1 MLSPHA
7 IFEFT
12 LPSPSRTKLPRTAGN
27 SPRRKSSRV
36 SSPSS
41 PLITELSDVSLGY
54 NIDKIM
60 ICCLR
65 GEDVSDCHPS
75 IFPELID
82 KLWDQWDF
90 LHRNGWEREADEAF
104 RGYKMAKAAQIES
117 QRKFYQCH
125 LQKDLMAR
133 KKEANDELEV
143 LEKKTDV
150 IEKNMHIAHQKDRM
164 ALETKQKQEIDD
176 FNKEWMNSKTRMYN
190 KTSSYLRELRMQQDQ
205 FLERKLYKESEDARK
220 FADKLEKEEM
230 IKASKSME
238 YDYKMALQPITAQH
252 QNEMKTLI
260 KAQQDEKRVYESAK
274 KSEIDLIN
282 QKLKKLNNEF
292 EKSKDMRYIA
302 RRQLC
307 HTSRTP
313 QAPNYKMTTKLNRA
327 IKKDVNVSSFN
338 EVPIQPFA
346 FRYIKKNEQENRK
359 SYVHSPRSNVAK
371 RIIYGE

>member
-1 MLSPHA
+1 
-7 IFEFT
+7 
-12 LPSPSRTKLPRTAGN
+12 
-27 SPRRKSSRV
+27 
-36 SSPSS
+36 
-41 PLITELSDVSLGY
+41 
-54 NIDKIM
+54 
-60 ICCLR
+60 
-65 GEDVSDCHPS
+65 
-75 IFPELID
+75 
-82 KLWDQWDF
+82 
-90 LHRNGWEREADEAF
+90 
-104 RGYKMAKAAQIES
+104 
-117 QRKFYQCH
+117 
-125 LQKDLMAR
+125 
-133 KKEANDELEV
+133 
-143 LEKKTDV
+143 
-150 IEKNMHIAHQKDRM
+150 
-164 ALETKQKQEIDD
+164 
-176 FNKEWMNSKTRMYN
+176 
-190 KTSSYLRELRMQQDQ
+190 
-205 FLERKLYKESEDARK
+205 
-220 FADKLEKEEM
+220 M

>member
-27 SPRRKSSRV
+27 SPRRKPSRV

-60 ICCLR
+60 IRCLR

-164 ALETKQKQEIDD
+164 ALETKQKQESQPVT
-176 FNKEWMNSKTRMYN
+176 MNPNGQTMMIQTSSDGSSFTVPLPSFSQAGMPNGYQAVVYIMPANQTPTPQTTWHIMNPPLSQTCQPQSFDQTLDLSQQTSSTIGAMSQTQPISSFASNDTKKKSNTAKTKTKPKKRA
-190 KTSSYLRELRMQQDQ
+190 KTS
-205 FLERKLYKESEDARK
+205 
-220 FADKLEKEEM
+220 
-230 IKASKSME
+230 
-238 YDYKMALQPITAQH
+238 
-252 QNEMKTLI
+252 
-260 KAQQDEKRVYESAK
+260 
-274 KSEIDLIN
+274 
-282 QKLKKLNNEF
+282 LK
-292 EKSKDMRYIA
+292 
-302 RRQLC
+302 
-307 HTSRTP
+307 P
-313 QAPNYKMTTKLNRA
+313 
-327 IKKDVNVSSFN
+327 
-338 EVPIQPFA
+338 
-346 FRYIKKNEQENRK
+346 
-359 SYVHSPRSNVAK
+359 
-371 RIIYGE
+371 